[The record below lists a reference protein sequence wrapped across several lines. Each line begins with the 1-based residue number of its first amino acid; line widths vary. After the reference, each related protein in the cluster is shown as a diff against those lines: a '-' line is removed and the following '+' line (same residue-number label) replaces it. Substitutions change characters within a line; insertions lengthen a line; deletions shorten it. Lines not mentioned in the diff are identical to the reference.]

1 MLNVSLGILCT
12 IIAFWWQKKT
22 RSDGTKFS
30 WLYLWDKFPK
40 FVLGY
45 ALCSCVLSV
54 MLHFMHGTAEADAIQ
69 RAVVDL
75 NKWWFALGFVGI
87 GIGTNLR
94 ELYDGAAKSG
104 VIQGYLLSNLLD
116 IGVALGLSYALF

>member
-1 MLNVSLGILCT
+1 
-12 IIAFWWQKKT
+12 
-22 RSDGTKFS
+22 
-30 WLYLWDKFPK
+30 
-40 FVLGY
+40 
-45 ALCSCVLSV
+45 